1 MQVMRDDVG
10 HARRQRVLTQR
21 CGMMRSMSASNRAA
35 GADASAAVLQIGEV
49 SRRVDLSI
57 RTIRHW
63 EEMGLVTPSA
73 RSSSGFRLYSEEDVA
88 RIRLLR
94 FMKPLNLTL
103 QQMRELLEIRQQL
116 SEAGADPEDRA
127 TALVWPRGGGED
139 LDRPALADRLAEV
152 ADLADKRL
160 EKLRRYV
167 EEVEE
172 FLDRLRAEIAAGT
185 ADRDGSAS
193 IG

>member
-1 MQVMRDDVG
+1 MG
-10 HARRQRVLTQR
+10 HDAE
-21 CGMMRSMSASNRAA
+21 MPASNDAA
-35 GADASAAVLQIGEV
+35 GTAAAVLQIGEV
-49 SRRVDLSI
+49 ARRTDLSI

-73 RSSSGFRLYSEEDVA
+73 RSTGGFRLYSEEDVA

-103 QQMRELLEIRQQL
+103 QQMRELLDIREQL
-116 SEAGADPEDRA
+116 SAAGADPDDRA
-127 TALVWPRGGGED
+127 TALVWPRGGGDD
-139 LDRPALADRLAEV
+139 LDRPELAGRLAEV

-160 EKLRRYV
+160 GKLRRYV

-172 FLDRLRAEIAAGT
+172 FLERLRGEIAAGT
-185 ADRDGSAS
+185 ADRAGDGL

>member
-1 MQVMRDDVG
+1 
-10 HARRQRVLTQR
+10 
-21 CGMMRSMSASNRAA
+21 MSASNRATGSDTA
-35 GADASAAVLQIGEV
+35 AAVLQIGEV
-49 SRRVDLSI
+49 ARRTGLSI
-57 RTIRHW
+57 RTVRHW

-73 RSSSGFRLYSEEDVA
+73 RSSGGFRLYSEEDVA

-116 SEAGADPEDRA
+116 SAAGVDPDDRA

-185 ADRDGSAS
+185 ADRDGGAP

>member
-1 MQVMRDDVG
+1 
-10 HARRQRVLTQR
+10 
-21 CGMMRSMSASNRAA
+21 MMRSMSASNRAA

-73 RSSSGFRLYSEEDVA
+73 RSSGGFRLYSEEDVA

-116 SEAGADPEDRA
+116 SEVGADPDDRA

>member
-1 MQVMRDDVG
+1 MG
-10 HARRQRVLTQR
+10 HDA
-21 CGMMRSMSASNRAA
+21 SMSASNHAA
-35 GADASAAVLQIGEV
+35 AAAVLQIGEV

-73 RSSSGFRLYSEEDVA
+73 RSSGGFRLYSEEDVA

-116 SEAGADPEDRA
+116 SDAAADPDDRA
-127 TALVWPRGGGED
+127 AALVWPRGGGD
-139 LDRPALADRLAEV
+139 AADRVALAARLAEV

-172 FLDRLRAEIAAGT
+172 FLDRLRGEIAAGT
-185 ADRDGSAS
+185 ADRDGGAP